1 MSILNLSNFKL
12 LYPYY
17 LVVIP
22 IYYLV
27 KLYLLKHQ
35 RVEIFSN
42 VKLLEKF
49 SSKGFNLVSILEFL
63 IVAFIAIALA
73 TPAKIEHK
81 QISSK
86 KAHSIVIALDAS
98 SSMQEQNRFNIA
110 KDIIKEFL
118 KKRKDDEIGLV
129 LFANYA
135 YVASPLTYDKE
146 SLLKV
151 IDYLKIGV
159 AGARETALY
168 EALYQSA
175 KLFKNKDAKKVVILL
190 SDGINSV
197 NSITKEDA
205 INRAIK
211 QNLKVYTIGLGS
223 RGDVDIDFLRR
234 VSSATKAK
242 FFLSATPKDLKQIY
256 SQIDNLEKHKI
267 KTESKTIYSF
277 YYKESIYIALA
288 LLAILALVFGVTK
301 AVVAVALALVIAI
314 ILPLSKSNNLQ
325 QKSLKSINIA
335 LDLSYFMQADDIYPT
350 RLEFAKA
357 KLIKLFK
364 SLKDTKV
371 ALFGFANR
379 SYLIVP
385 ETSDYN
391 RLIYALNHLDLK
403 AIKQDSPNYLELLK
417 AVDKF
422 SKTKDLIIITS
433 GSKKIDFSKEIK
445 FIKKSNLNVVILA
458 VGTNRGGVA
467 KVDGKFIKN
476 SSGEIDIIKLNSAIK
491 TMATRYYKLDESSN
505 LDTIISSIVSKSSN
519 KNISTKEPDIAI
531 YLIVAL
537 ILLLLAINYRR
548 VLWERF

>member
-205 INRAIK
+205 IKRAIK

-223 RGDVDIDFLRR
+223 RGDVDIDFLKR
-234 VSSATKAK
+234 VSSATNAK

-288 LLAILALVFGVTK
+288 LLAILALVFGVSK

-417 AVDKF
+417 AVDNF

-548 VLWERF
+548 VL

>member
-205 INRAIK
+205 IKRAIK

-223 RGDVDIDFLRR
+223 RGDVDIDFLKR
-234 VSSATKAK
+234 VSSATNAK

-417 AVDKF
+417 AVDNF